1 MVINGLPHISLDFIF
16 GWPQGVNAE
25 GGIWPTIVSTVYV
38 TALAM
43 LICTPI
49 AVLAAVYL
57 AEYAKQGKVVELIR
71 YAADALASVPSIVM
85 GLFGYA
91 LFVEAMGLGLSMVS
105 AALALALLMLPIVM
119 RTTEEAIRAVPRY
132 IRWGAYGLGAPS
144 GRWSPRSCFLL
155 PLAVLP
161 RASSSPSA
169 VPLARPRWC
178 STPWARP
185 SIYLFAARFR
195 PPHDG
200 SSVPA
205 CQRRH
210 QHERSLRHRALAD
223 GDHSGL
229 QPVCAL
235 PVAQA
240 SLVKEPHVRLSV
252 RSHAGASAI
261 TAKDFNFWYGD
272 FHALTGLD
280 LNIAKNAITA
290 FIGPSGCGKSTFL
303 RCINRMNDLIEG
315 TRVEGTMTLDGNDI
329 YAEGVD
335 PVDLRRRVGMIFQ
348 QPNPFPKS
356 IYENVAFGPRLQGVT
371 SKSDLDDIVEE
382 SLKRANLWKE
392 VSNQLNKD
400 GLALSGGQQ
409 QRLCIARV
417 LAVQPD
423 VLLMDEPAPP
433 STHVCL

>member
-1 MVINGLPHISLDFIF
+1 MSVYQS
-16 GWPQGVNAE
+16 A
-25 GGIWPTIVSTVYV
+25 PT
-38 TALAM
+38 L
-43 LICTPI
+43 
-49 AVLAAVYL
+49 
-57 AEYAKQGKVVELIR
+57 E
-71 YAADALASVPSIVM
+71 
-85 GLFGYA
+85 
-91 LFVEAMGLGLSMVS
+91 
-105 AALALALLMLPIVM
+105 
-119 RTTEEAIRAVPRY
+119 
-132 IRWGAYGLGAPS
+132 
-144 GRWSPRSCFLL
+144 
-155 PLAVLP
+155 
-161 RASSSPSA
+161 
-169 VPLARPRWC
+169 
-178 STPWARP
+178 
-185 SIYLFAARFR
+185 
-195 PPHDG
+195 
-200 SSVPA
+200 
-205 CQRRH
+205 
-210 QHERSLRHRALAD
+210 
-223 GDHSGL
+223 
-229 QPVCAL
+229 
-235 PVAQA
+235 QA
-240 SLVKEPHVRLSV
+240 
-252 RSHAGASAI
+252 AI

-392 VSNQLNKD
+392 VSNQLSKD

-423 VLLMDEPAPP
+423 VLLMDEPCSAIDPTSVQKVEDLMAELAPEMTIIIV
-433 STHVCL
+433 THNMQQAARISDYTAFFLQEVAGEPATLIEYGQTDAIFTSPMDKRTEDYITGRFG